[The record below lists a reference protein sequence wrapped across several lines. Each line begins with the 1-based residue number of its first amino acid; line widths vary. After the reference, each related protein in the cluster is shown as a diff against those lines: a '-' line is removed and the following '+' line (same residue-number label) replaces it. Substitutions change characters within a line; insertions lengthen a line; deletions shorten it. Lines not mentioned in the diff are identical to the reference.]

1 MARNR
6 YKSNEYDIPDHALL
20 FLLIFYI
27 FNPPKKLILMEVYL
41 FEFIGTA
48 LLILL
53 GNGIV
58 ANVTLK
64 NTFGADAGWVG
75 ITLGWGMAVFVGV
88 FVAADISGAHL
99 NPAVTIA
106 LAIAGNFGWDLV
118 AGYILAQ
125 FLGAMTGTTLVWLS
139 YKKQYDSTEDQAGIL
154 SSFTNTPAI
163 RSPFWNFVTEFIAT
177 FAFVLA
183 IFYIAGGTDTTGPI
197 SLGSLDALPVAL
209 LVLAIGISL
218 GGPTGYAIN
227 PARDLGPRI
236 MHAILPIPNK
246 GESAWWYAW
255 IPVFGPIAGGALAAL
270 VYLWIGI

>member
-1 MARNR
+1 
-6 YKSNEYDIPDHALL
+6 
-20 FLLIFYI
+20 
-27 FNPPKKLILMEVYL
+27 MEIYL

-58 ANVTLK
+58 ANASLK
-64 NTFGADAGWVG
+64 DTFGGSAGWVG
-75 ITLGWGMAVFVGV
+75 VTIGWAVAVFVGV
-88 FVAADISGAHL
+88 FVSADVSGAHL
-99 NPAVTIA
+99 NPAVTLA
-106 LAIAGNFGWDLV
+106 LATAGKFGWTIV
-118 AGYILAQ
+118 PGYIAAQ

-139 YKKQYDSTEDQAGIL
+139 YKKHYDTTEDQGAIL
-154 SSFTNTPAI
+154 GSFANTPAI
-163 RSPFWNFVTEFIAT
+163 KSPFWNFLTEFIAT

-183 IFYIAGGTDTTGPI
+183 IFYIAKGTDTDGPI
-197 SLGSLDALPVAL
+197 SLGAVDALPVAL

-236 MHAILPIPNK
+236 MHAILPIKAK
-246 GESAWWYAW
+246 GGSAWWYAW
-255 IPVFGPIAGGALAAL
+255 IPVFGPIAGGITAAL